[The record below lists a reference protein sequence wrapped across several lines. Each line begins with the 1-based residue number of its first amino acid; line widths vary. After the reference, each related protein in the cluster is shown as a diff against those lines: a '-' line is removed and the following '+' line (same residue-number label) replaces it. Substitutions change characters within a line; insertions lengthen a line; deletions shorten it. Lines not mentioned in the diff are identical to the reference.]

1 MDPVST
7 TDDSRD
13 REPRPS
19 TPRPTAANPSPPS
32 SPSSPRLST
41 PRLSTPRLSVPH
53 RPSLRRVVP
62 QAGVGS
68 KRRLQ
73 VAVGVIAAIG
83 VGVGVGYAVAP
94 AAAAPHTTA
103 VAKSTAVR
111 TATLVCPEVTGPS
124 DATVNA
130 FTPSGVAGAS
140 APAAGGTA
148 TLTAQGAKSPLAT
161 LKQTGSLSING
172 GLSGDTA
179 DLNRDSIPVVGK
191 AGGGYAPGFT
201 VTETLSSGTTASL
214 HGLASTPCTAPDT
227 DFWYLGADPGPKS
240 TAKINLYN
248 SDQSAAQVNLAA
260 YTDAGP
266 IPSQTQRDL
275 GQDLVVPP
283 GDQGAPIDLGNF
295 SNGGG
300 PIAAHLVTTSGRISS
315 ALLDSDGLGGR
326 DFIQAQRPAAHQVLP
341 GVPAPTAKPA
351 SPMKLQLILFSPNT
365 DTDVTLRWIGGS
377 KITPTV
383 TVPHLAAGRVE
394 QLDISNVPAVGEAG
408 ALQID
413 SANNVPIL
421 AEIKVTAEGGG
432 DIAYL
437 SPVPALDG
445 ESLVADDNSGSV
457 VELTNNDT
465 HDAQVKV
472 MAEGTGTP
480 ATQTVAVPAGS
491 TKAVT
496 VQAPKGAS
504 TFALSVTP
512 LGGASSI
519 YAARVMTNGGL
530 ITIEPMST
538 ALETVQIPP
547 VLNDLS
553 GVVPQ

>member
-19 TPRPTAANPSPPS
+19 TPRPTAADPSSPPS
-32 SPSSPRLST
+32 PSS

-53 RPSLRRVVP
+53 RPSLRRVAP
-62 QAGVGS
+62 QVGVGS

-94 AAAAPHTTA
+94 AAAAPRTTA

-111 TATLVCPEVTGPS
+111 TATLVCPEVTGPT

-140 APAAGGTA
+140 APAAGDTA
-148 TLTAQGAKSPLAT
+148 TLTAQRAKSPLAT

-179 DLNRDSIPVVGK
+179 DLNKDSVPVVGK

-201 VTETLSSGTTASL
+201 VTETLSSGTTGSL

-227 DFWYLGADPGPKS
+227 DLWYLGADPGPKA
-240 TAKINLYN
+240 TAKVNLYN
-248 SDQSAAQVNLAA
+248 SDQSAAQVNLAV
-260 YTDAGP
+260 YTDNGP
-266 IPSQTQRDL
+266 ISSQTLRDL
-275 GQDLVVPP
+275 GQGLLVPP

-295 SNGGG
+295 SNGGV
-300 PIAAHLVTTSGRISS
+300 PMAVHAVTTSGRVSA

-326 DFIQAQRPAAHQVLP
+326 DFIQAQRPAAHLVLP

-351 SPMKLQLILFSPNT
+351 SPMKLQLILFSPNA
-365 DTDVTLRWIGGS
+365 DTDVTLHWIGGS

-383 TVPHLAAGRVE
+383 SVPHLPAGRVE
-394 QLDISNVPAVGEAG
+394 QVDISNVPAVGEAG

-413 SANNVPIL
+413 SATNVPIL
-421 AEIKVTAEGGG
+421 AEIKVTGEGGG
-432 DIAYL
+432 DVAYL

-445 ESLVADDNSGSV
+445 ESIVADDNSGSV
-457 VELTNNDT
+457 VELTNNGT

-472 MAEGTGTP
+472 TAEGVGTP
-480 ATQTVAVPAGS
+480 TTQTVAVPAGT

-512 LGGASSI
+512 LAGASSI
-519 YAARVMTNGGL
+519 YAARVMTSGGL
-530 ITIEPMST
+530 ITIQPMST
-538 ALETVQIPP
+538 ALEAVQIPP

>member
-1 MDPVST
+1 MDPVSM

-19 TPRPTAANPSPPS
+19 VPGPASANPSPS
-32 SPSSPRLST
+32 RLST
-41 PRLSTPRLSVPH
+41 PRLSAPH
-53 RPSLRRVVP
+53 RPSLRRVTA
-62 QAGVGS
+62 QTGAGS

-83 VGVGVGYAVAP
+83 VGVAFGYSVAP
-94 AAAAPHTTA
+94 AAAAPHTMA
-103 VAKSTAVR
+103 VPKSTAVR

-130 FTPSGVAGAS
+130 FTPSGVAGGGAL
-140 APAAGGTA
+140 AAGDTA
-148 TLTAQGAKSPLAT
+148 TLTAQGAKAPLAT

-172 GLSGDTA
+172 GLSGDVA
-179 DLNRDSIPVVGK
+179 DLNRDSVPVVGK
-191 AGGGYAPGFT
+191 ASGGYAPGFT

-227 DFWYLGADPGPKS
+227 DFWYLGADPGPKA
-240 TAKINLYN
+240 TAKINLYD
-248 SDQSAAQVNLAA
+248 SDQIAAQVNLAVN
-260 YTDAGP
+260 TDNGP
-266 IPSQTQRDL
+266 VSSQTTQTL
-275 GQDLVVPP
+275 GQGLLVPP
-283 GDQGAPIDLGNF
+283 GDQGPPIDLGNF
-295 SNGGG
+295 SNGGV
-300 PIAAHLVTTSGRISS
+300 PIAVHVVTTAGRVSA

-326 DFIQAQRPAAHQVLP
+326 DFVLAQKPAAHQVIP
-341 GVPAPTAKPA
+341 GIPAPTAKPA
-351 SPMKLQLILFSPNT
+351 SQMKLQLILFSPNA
-365 DTDVTLRWIGGS
+365 DTDVTLHWIGGS

-394 QLDISNVPAVGEAG
+394 QVPMSNVPAVGEAG

-413 SANNVPIL
+413 SSNNVPIL
-421 AEIKVTAEGGG
+421 AEIKVTGEGGG
-432 DIAYL
+432 DVAYL
-437 SPVPALDG
+437 SPVPALAG
-445 ESLVADDNSGSV
+445 ESIVADDNGGSV

-465 HDAQVKV
+465 HDAQVQV
-472 MAEGTGTP
+472 TAEGAGTP
-480 ATQTVAVPAGS
+480 AAQTVAVAAGT

-496 VQAPKGAS
+496 VQAPKGAPS
-504 TFALSVTP
+504 FALSVTP

-530 ITIEPMST
+530 ITIQPMST
-538 ALETVQIPP
+538 ALESVQIPP